1 MKDRSVSVLTSVA
14 YFEKTDVKVLFSLT
28 IVHSLFTTVQ
38 LYLVEA
44 EQNKKKNFIQS
55 SIDYNNKRKEFC
67 KAAVNPKYL
76 QVFFV
81 IVVLFVFK

>member
-44 EQNKKKNFIQS
+44 EQNKKKYYHS
-55 SIDYNNKRKEFC
+55 EFHR
-67 KAAVNPKYL
+67 L
-76 QVFFV
+76 
-81 IVVLFVFK
+81 